1 MTKTR
6 MGIGSVTFPTMGP
19 IRGKYVFLMSKSR
32 NLCMI
37 SISYSYESL
46 ILLFSFKEYA
56 YELGRTP
63 DTN

>member
-1 MTKTR
+1 
-6 MGIGSVTFPTMGP
+6 
-19 IRGKYVFLMSKSR
+19 
-32 NLCMI
+32 MI

-46 ILLFSFKEYA
+46 ILLLSWKEYA